1 MNREI
6 DKKSFVVLVVDDDP
20 IVLTSLTLL
29 ISSLGYRTLSAED
42 GISALEKLKSQICDL
57 IITDIVMPRMDGL
70 ELLRHVREQY
80 PATGVIMATGYSSK
94 ASYAEVIRA
103 GAIDFIKKPIEHAEL
118 EAKLTRALREQQML
132 RELEKQSLCDDL
144 TGLLNR
150 RAFDKRF
157 PREVE
162 RAARQHYPLYL
173 AILDVDRFKH
183 YNDSF
188 GHQAG
193 DRVLVTVGEILHLC
207 TRNNV
212 DTCFRYGGDEF
223 ALILPQTSISQ
234 AIKVVERILRRFRKM
249 AFGNTDLSI
258 GMAPCSRN
266 HALPLTED
274 MIQLIDRADK
284 AMYRAKAKGI
294 GWLISNP

>member
-1 MNREI
+1 MNQEI
-6 DKKSFVVLVVDDDP
+6 DIKNFVVLIVDDNP
-20 IVLTSLTLL
+20 NILALLTLL
-29 ISSLGYRTLSAED
+29 ISSLGYRTLSAKD
-42 GISALEKLKSQICDL
+42 GINALELLKSQVCDL

-70 ELLRHVREQY
+70 ELLQHVKEEY
-80 PATGVIMATGYSSK
+80 PTTGVIIATGYSSK

-118 EAKLTRALREQQML
+118 EAKLARALREQQMV
-132 RELEKQSLCDDL
+132 RKLEKQSLYDEL

-173 AILDVDRFKH
+173 AILDVDRFKN
-183 YNDSF
+183 YNDTF

-193 DRVLVTVGEILHLC
+193 DKVLTAVGDILHLC

-223 ALILPQTSISQ
+223 AVILPQTSISQ
-234 AIKVVERILRRFRKM
+234 AIKVIERILQRFREM

-258 GMAPCSRN
+258 GMAPCKRN
-266 HALPLTED
+266 KALPFSKD
-274 MIQLIDRADK
+274 MAQQIDKADK

-294 GWLISNP
+294 GWIINNH

>member
-1 MNREI
+1 MNQEI
-6 DKKSFVVLVVDDDP
+6 DKQNFVVMVVDDDP
-20 IVLTSLTLL
+20 TILTSLTLL
-29 ISSLGYRTLSAED
+29 ISSLGYRTLSAKD
-42 GISALEKLKSQICDL
+42 GINALELLNSQICDL
-57 IITDIVMPRMDGL
+57 IITDVVMPRMDGL
-70 ELLRHVREQY
+70 ELLHHVREEY
-80 PATGVIMATGYSSK
+80 PTTGVIIATGYSSR

-132 RELEKQSLCDDL
+132 RELEKQSLCDEL

-173 AILDVDRFKH
+173 AILDVDRFKN
-183 YNDSF
+183 YNDTF

-193 DRVLVTVGEILHLC
+193 DKVLAAVGDILHLC

-223 ALILPQTSISQ
+223 AVILPQTSISQ
-234 AIKVVERILRRFRKM
+234 AIKVIERILQRFRKM
-249 AFGNTDLSI
+249 GFGDTDISI
-258 GMAPCSRN
+258 GMAPCARDN
-266 HALPLTED
+266 ALPLSED
-274 MIQLIDRADK
+274 MAQLIDRADK

-294 GWLISNP
+294 GWVINNP

>member
-1 MNREI
+1 MNQEI

-207 TRNNV
+207 TRTNV

-266 HALPLTED
+266 QALPLTED
-274 MIQLIDRADK
+274 MTQLIDRADK